1 MADLARLGRRS
12 YVSLNGLE
20 NVLKELKALERL
32 PDASSR
38 ATIKRAREADCKVN
52 TALGPTFSSLR
63 IQVNELDRRQG
74 TTSVREHEL
83 PFISLPAVLSHAI
96 ATSDGFRDFFLDRL
110 RACPNGSTS
119 PWKIILYADEITPGN
134 ALKPLNSR
142 KIHGFYVSFAEFGA
156 ELSSETF
163 WFTVLAARSELV
175 NKMEGGFSELFK
187 LFMTRLFEG
196 PFNLKTG
203 CMLDFGN
210 GQQHLFFASPTIFVA
225 DESCI
230 KFAWD
235 LKGASGSVCCM
246 FCSNIVSQN
255 NRLDVH
261 DATNTLLTIAE
272 TDDSKWRARGDQLL
286 WASHDRLE
294 TIAGSST
301 KAELQRV
308 QQAMG
313 LNHNPKGL
321 LGSRLLAPSSVTMYD
336 WMHCYLVHGLF
347 QLELGL
353 LIPMFYGAGHTVAA
367 ILAFFNSFEWPHGLR
382 AHRREVLQIFEKK
395 IPLGDFKCSASQG
408 LSIYPMVR
416 IFVLVH
422 AVSLAEA
429 TVRQACNSFLKL
441 CLVLDLLL
449 EGNKG
454 KAISAPELRTRIR
467 AHCEEFLK
475 AHGEDAVIPKFHYAL
490 HLPGMLHRHQRL
502 VSCFCHERK
511 HKQIKVIA
519 DNLRK
524 VTNTF
529 EQTVMVDVLGKSF
542 FSLQE
547 YKLWTKPSLMKAKP
561 ASDQL
566 VAELVTAFGVAE
578 AFGSMVGL
586 VADFQPG
593 QTCERGD
600 TVLVETIVAEVWL
613 HVQLANGE
621 VHSLV
626 SVWQSLGQNRFKI
639 REQPCWIATNT
650 INKAVLHRRCD
661 GEAII
666 VP

>member
-1 MADLARLGRRS
+1 MSDLARLGRRS

-20 NVLKELKALERL
+20 NLLKDLKALERL

-38 ATIKRAREADCKVN
+38 ATIKRARDADCKVN

-63 IQVNELDRRQG
+63 IQVNELDRRKG

-110 RACPNGSTS
+110 RACPNGPTS
-119 PWKIILYADEITPGN
+119 PWKIVLYADEITPGN

-142 KIHGFYVSFAEFGA
+142 KVHGFYVSFAEFGA
-156 ELSSETF
+156 ELSSETL

-187 LFMTRLFEG
+187 LFLIRLFEG

-246 FCSNIVSQN
+246 FCSNVVSQN

-261 DATNTLLTIAE
+261 DATNTLVTIAE
-272 TDDSKWRARGDQLL
+272 VDDSKWRARGDQLL

-294 TIAGSST
+294 TIAGSGT

-321 LGSRLLAPSSVTMYD
+321 LRSRLLAPSSVTMYD
-336 WMHCYLVHGLF
+336 WMHCYLVHGLL

-353 LIPMFYGAGHTVAA
+353 LIPMFYGAGHTVAT
-367 ILAFFNSFEWPHGLR
+367 ILSFFNSFEWPHGLR

-395 IPLGDFKCSASQG
+395 VPLGEFKCSASQG
-408 LSIYPMVR
+408 LSIYPLVR

-441 CLVLDLLL
+441 CMVLDLLL

-454 KAISAPELRTRIR
+454 QPIGAPELRTRIA
-467 AHCEEFLK
+467 AHSQAFLK
-475 AHGEDAVIPKFHYAL
+475 VHGEEAVIPKFHYAL
-490 HLPGMLHRHQRL
+490 HLPSQLHRHGRL
-502 VSCFCHERK
+502 ISCFCHERK
-511 HKQIKVIA
+511 HKQIKAVA
-519 DNLRK
+519 DNLHK
-524 VTNTF
+524 VTTTF
-529 EQTVMVDVLGKSF
+529 EHTVMADVVGKSF
-542 FSLQE
+542 LNFE
-547 YKLWTKPSLMKAKP
+547 GYKLWTKPSLMKAKP

-566 VAELVTAFGVAE
+566 AVELATAFGVAQ
-578 AFGSMVGL
+578 ALGSMVGL
-586 VADFQPG
+586 VAEFQPG

-626 SVWQSLGQNRFKI
+626 SVWQSLGQNRFQV

-650 INKAVLHRRCD
+650 INKAVLHRRRAKMPCH
-661 GEAII
+661 AS
-666 VP
+666 